1 MGIYFCVNS
10 GGKKVEL
17 SVNSVTHT
25 ALEVSTGE
33 NTLAKGND
41 TTCKLFVKGQIN
53 QGSSSTTAA
62 LNEIEKWAKQ
72 CNQKQDSYREVI
84 VEQTYADFFHRK
96 VIFPDARV
104 VSFQETF
111 LTDNSKFMEIS
122 LEIEQKESKQDAIS
136 ILYI

>member
-1 MGIYFCVNS
+1 MGIYFCVNG

-72 CNQKQDSYREVI
+72 CNQKQDREVI

-104 VSFQETF
+104 VSFQEIF

-122 LEIEQKESKQDAIS
+122 LLIEQKESKQDAIS

>member
-1 MGIYFCVNS
+1 MGIYFSVNG

-17 SVNSVTHT
+17 SVHSVTHT

-41 TTCKLFVKGQIN
+41 TTCKLFVVGQIN
-53 QGSSSTTAA
+53 QGSSSTIAA

-72 CNQKQDSYREVI
+72 CNQKQDSYREVT

-104 VSFQETF
+104 VSFQEIW
-111 LTDNSKFMEIS
+111 KFH
-122 LEIEQKESKQDAIS
+122 
-136 ILYI
+136 Y

>member
-1 MGIYFCVNS
+1 MSIQIHIDG

-96 VIFPDARV
+96 VIFPDR
-104 VSFQETF
+104 
-111 LTDNSKFMEIS
+111 
-122 LEIEQKESKQDAIS
+122 
-136 ILYI
+136 